1 MEDLPSKLNDLS
13 EKSAQKNGGS
23 SAQYIQATLALRDDL
38 ISVMN
43 LKFDSIHHEL
53 NIVKQELQSCK
64 ESLKASKEREIQL
77 LKRLESFEGTQK
89 RQSENVKE
97 DFYLVGSSILRDVRD
112 SDISNAKVK
121 CIRGGCIDNVKA
133 DIKDLSFV
141 PKTIITQIGGN
152 DLDRADASVEQIT
165 SDYAVLFTEVK
176 DKFPETNVIIS
187 GLPPRFKDD
196 SIRTKVKDFNSS
208 IQKWANENEIQY
220 IDNEPLSGPRV
231 IQLIF

>member
-196 SIRTKVKDFNSS
+196 SM
-208 IQKWANENEIQY
+208 
-220 IDNEPLSGPRV
+220 
-231 IQLIF
+231 